1 MVVVAALVGAIVLL
15 TAEPQPV
22 PDVVPPAP
30 VIPSPVSSPA
40 TAIPAPVTVPTVTVP
55 EAAPDAYEPV
65 SVSLKPSAN
74 GNELE
79 AIVQQEE
86 AANLTHVSRVRI
98 TSAVPGQDAEVVVKR
113 LRKVDAPPPP
123 QSVMS
128 CRVSKKL
135 QLGALTTSS
144 VMRSLEI
151 RDHLANNIGL

>member
-1 MVVVAALVGAIVLL
+1 
-15 TAEPQPV
+15 
-22 PDVVPPAP
+22 
-30 VIPSPVSSPA
+30 
-40 TAIPAPVTVPTVTVP
+40 
-55 EAAPDAYEPV
+55 
-65 SVSLKPSAN
+65 
-74 GNELE
+74 
-79 AIVQQEE
+79 
-86 AANLTHVSRVRI
+86 VRI